1 MFPTIYGIALNGMG
15 EDATLASA
23 GLILAIVGGA
33 IMPPLQAAI
42 IDMDKVAGFPGV
54 NVSFILPLLCF
65 VIVAIYGYRS
75 IKDLNKTEL
84 K

>member
-1 MFPTIYGIALNGMG
+1 MR

-42 IDMDKVAGFPGV
+42 IDMETVAGLPGV
-54 NVSFILPLLCF
+54 NASFILPLMCF
-65 VIVAIYGYRS
+65 VVIAIYGFRS
-75 IKDLNKTEL
+75 VKDRNID
-84 K
+84 